1 MNSKDNMNT
10 PQNKNTGNTGN
21 NNRRPG
27 GTPGPVRPMRG
38 LMWALYVIFGIAMIW
53 IVRNYSGS
61 DPVKTEWLTVKESMI
76 PHGDVE
82 KITYITNLHRA
93 EVYIRKDSLS
103 KYVNRYFG
111 GQTPAAGPHFYFIV
125 SSNFNAE
132 ENFEEARMEL
142 PAAQRFTIS
151 TEERNNY
158 FGQIFDWI
166 IFPLLLFG
174 LLWFIMFRPMQK
186 NMGGGPGGGIF
197 NVGKSQAKL
206 YEKENNVKVTFKDVA
221 GLEEAKVEVME
232 IVDFLKNPQK
242 YTALGGKIPKGA
254 LLVGPPGTGKTL
266 LAKAVAGEA
275 NVPFFSISG
284 SDFVEMFVGVG
295 ASRVRDLFRQAKE
308 KAPCIVPGARTSDSP
323 PMTKGRTPS
332 TSCSR
337 RWTASGPTPES
348 SSSPPPTA
356 PTSSTRPS

>member
-10 PQNKNTGNTGN
+10 PQNKNTNNTEN

-27 GTPGPVRPMRG
+27 GAPGPVRPMRG

-61 DPVKTEWLTVKESMI
+61 DPVKTEWL
-76 PHGDVE
+76 
-82 KITYITNLHRA
+82 
-93 EVYIRKDSLS
+93 

-132 ENFEEARMEL
+132 ENFEEARQEL
-142 PAAQRFTIS
+142 PATQRFTIS

-186 NMGGGPGGGIF
+186 NMGGGPGGG
-197 NVGKSQAKL
+197 GRR
-206 YEKENNVKVTFKDVA
+206 
-221 GLEEAKVEVME
+221 
-232 IVDFLKNPQK
+232 
-242 YTALGGKIPKGA
+242 
-254 LLVGPPGTGKTL
+254 PGRRHL
-266 LAKAVAGEA
+266 Q
-275 NVPFFSISG
+275 
-284 SDFVEMFVGVG
+284 
-295 ASRVRDLFRQAKE
+295 RRQ
-308 KAPCIVPGARTSDSP
+308 VPGQAL
-323 PMTKGRTPS
+323 
-332 TSCSR
+332 
-337 RWTASGPTPES
+337 
-348 SSSPPPTA
+348 
-356 PTSSTRPS
+356 